1 MPKEIKVL
9 IYARSDGA
17 EPYTSWE
24 HRLRDRGARAT
35 VRARIARLRLG
46 NLGDAKRVGEV
57 FELRIHAGPGYR
69 VYFGREG
76 EIVVILLC
84 GGDKGTQARDI
95 ERAADYRRDYRS
107 RGNGKKKG

>member
-1 MPKEIKVL
+1 MPKEIEVL
-9 IYARSDGA
+9 IYAKPDGA

-24 HRLRDRGARAT
+24 QRLRDRSARAT

-46 NLGDAKRVGEV
+46 NLGNAKRVGEI

-76 EIVVILLC
+76 ETLVVLLC

-95 ERAADYRRDYRS
+95 ARAAQCWRDYRS
-107 RGNGKKKG
+107 RGNGKKS